1 MSQLG
6 IDMTTESTTK
16 RSGRGGLAALVSI
29 IALVVLIGVGV
40 FLGVRLVGGG
50 SNDYPGPGTGEA
62 TVQVLPGDSARDIGQ
77 ALEAADVVKSADA
90 FVDAAAANDA
100 SRGLQPGFYLLM
112 QQMSAEGALDR
123 MLDPSSRVLSQVTLP
138 EGLRLTE
145 SLETLAAGTQ
155 IPLEELTATAQNGAA
170 IGLPAYANNNAE
182 GFLFPARYDIQ
193 PNDTATS
200 VLSMLVTRFAQSAD
214 AVNLEGR
221 AAGVGL
227 TPYQAL
233 IVASLL
239 EAEAHPE
246 DFARVAR
253 VVYNRLAAG
262 MPLQF
267 DSTVNYAL
275 NRDTVAVSLADL
287 EVESPY
293 NTYKYTGLPPAP
305 IGSPGEQAMEAALS
319 PAEGDWLYFV
329 TVNPDTGETKFTASY
344 DEFLQFKEELKANT
358 GSE

>member
-6 IDMTTESTTK
+6 IDMSTGSTTG
-16 RSGRGGLAALVSI
+16 RTGRGGLAALVSI
-29 IALVVLIGVGV
+29 VALVALVAVGV
-40 FLGVRLVGGG
+40 VFGMRLVGGG

-62 TVQVLPGDSARDIGQ
+62 TVQVLPGDSARDIGE

-90 FVDAAAANDA
+90 FVEAAAAEEA
-100 SRGLQPGFYLLM
+100 SRGLQPGFYLLK
-112 QQMSAEGALDR
+112 QQMSATGALDL
-123 MLDPSSRVLSQVTLP
+123 MLDPSSRIMAQVTLP

-145 SLETLAAGTQ
+145 TLDRLAAGTQ
-155 IPLEELTATAQNGAA
+155 IPLAELTAAAQNGPA

-200 VLSMLVTRFAQSAD
+200 VLSTLVARFGQSSE

-233 IVASLL
+233 VVASLL
-239 EAEAHPE
+239 EAEGHPE
-246 DFARVAR
+246 DFTKIAR

-293 NTYKYTGLPPAP
+293 NTYKYPGLPPGP

-358 GSE
+358 GSG